1 MGDFLRRQQSSC
13 TFGKMLRETKL
24 FWTSHMS
31 RYFMESIR
39 DNEDFKG
46 AVGKIKKC
54 QKGLN
59 SKKKKYFAKETAVF
73 MNFFQGERINL
84 GCFGHLV

>member
-1 MGDFLRRQQSSC
+1 MCDFLRRQQSSC

-24 FWTSHMS
+24 FWTSKMS
-31 RYFMESIR
+31 RFFMESIR

-46 AVGKIKKC
+46 AVRKIKKC

-59 SKKKKYFAKETAVF
+59 SKKKKKYFAKETVVF
-73 MNFFQGERINL
+73 MNFF
-84 GCFGHLV
+84 F